1 MIIEKPGHSPA
12 EKLFQYYIDCY
23 IPQMYLVDHAFVEQ
37 FGLQTSMNESVDSG
51 RMNAPVPARLTVV
64 QMAEKARQGAQVALM
79 YPDDSKQIY
88 EWIRDHV
95 SDWHNAM
102 LVDPNRRDAP
112 IEDLA
117 TLEEFAEQVF
127 PMARL
132 YMETQPT
139 ESKLFNALERMNKRR
154 SVRRRVSQEVA
165 DMPKVE
171 YTHNS
176 LAHVITD
183 MVEKRGGRDS
193 VGE

>member
-12 EKLFQYYIDCY
+12 EKIFQYYVDCF
-23 IPQMYLVDHAFVEQ
+23 IPQLYLVDQSFVEE
-37 FGLQTSMNESVDSG
+37 FGLQTSMSEELDNG
-51 RMNAPVPARLTVV
+51 RMNAPVPARLTVA
-64 QMAEKARQGAQVALM
+64 QMADKARQGAQIALM

-95 SDWHNAM
+95 NDWHDALLM
-102 LVDPNRRDAP
+102 DPNRRDAP
-112 IEDLA
+112 VEDLA
-117 TLEEFAEQVF
+117 ILEEFAEQVF
-127 PMARL
+127 PMART
-132 YMETQPT
+132 YMDSQPT
-139 ESKLFNALERMNKRR
+139 ASKLFNALERMNKRR
-154 SVRRRVSQEVA
+154 SVRRRVSQEQA
-165 DMPKVE
+165 EMPKVE